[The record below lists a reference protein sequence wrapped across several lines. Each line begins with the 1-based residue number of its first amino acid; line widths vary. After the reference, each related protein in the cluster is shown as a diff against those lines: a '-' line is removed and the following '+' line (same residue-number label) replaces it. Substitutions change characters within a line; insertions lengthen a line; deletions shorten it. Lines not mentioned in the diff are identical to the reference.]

1 MRKLF
6 LFLLLLQFSVAN
18 AQIVPHDKLPPK
30 PANARPVVDAAN
42 ILTDS
47 EESALVRKLVAYN
60 DSTSNQVVIVTVTTL
75 HGYESDQYATEI
87 GHFWGVGGQ
96 AQKDNGVVILVS
108 TGTQESGRRKV
119 FIAPGYGL
127 EGALPSILLK
137 QIVDNEMV
145 PSLKG
150 GNYYEAFDKAIDAV
164 IKAAAGEYKAPAKY
178 AKKKSGGTSGKS
190 ILQFVILLIVVLV
203 IVIGRGRGGGGG
215 GRMMSRRGSSGV
227 AEALLWATLLGGNR
241 GGGGGG
247 SGGGGDGG
255 GGFGS
260 FGGGDFGGGGAGSD
274 W

>member
-1 MRKLF
+1 MRKFF
-6 LFLLLLQFSVAN
+6 LFLLLLQFSVLN
-18 AQIVPHDKLPPK
+18 AQIVPHDLLPAK
-30 PANARPVVDAAN
+30 PAGAIPVVDAAN
-42 ILTDS
+42 ILTAS
-47 EESALVRKLVAYN
+47 EESALIQKLTAYN
-60 DSTSNQVVIVTVTTL
+60 DSTSNQVVIVTVKTL

-87 GHFWGVGGQ
+87 GHYWGVGGQ

-108 TGTQESGRRKV
+108 TGTEESGRRKV

-150 GNYYEAFDKAIDAV
+150 GNYYEAFDKAIDAI
-164 IKAAAGEYKAPAKY
+164 IKAAAGEYKAPENY
-178 AKKKSGGTSGKS
+178 AKKKSKGTSGKS
-190 ILQFVILLIVVLV
+190 ILQFVILVIVVLV
-203 IVIGRGRGGGGG
+203 FVIGGGRGGGRGRRMMSRRGMGGVAEAVFLASLLGGGRGGGGG
-215 GRMMSRRGSSGV
+215 G
-227 AEALLWATLLGGNR
+227 
-241 GGGGGG
+241 GG
-247 SGGGGDGG
+247 SDSG

>member
-6 LFLLLLQFSVAN
+6 LFLILLQFSVAN
-18 AQIVPHDKLPPK
+18 AQIVPHDILPAK

-47 EESALVRKLVAYN
+47 EEAALVRKLSAYN

-87 GHFWGVGGQ
+87 GHYWGVGGQ

-108 TGTQESGRRKV
+108 TGTEESGRRKV

-145 PSLKG
+145 PSLKE
-150 GNYYEAFDKAIDAV
+150 GNYYDAFNKAIDAV
-164 IKAAAGEYKAPAKY
+164 IKAAAGEYKAPENY
-178 AKKKSGGTSGKS
+178 AKKKSKGTSGKS
-190 ILQFVILLIVVLV
+190 ILQFVIMLIVVLV
-203 IVIGRGRGGGGG
+203 FVMGKGRGGGG
-215 GRMMSRRGSSGV
+215 GRMMSRRGSGGV
-227 AEALLWATLLGGNR
+227 AEALLLASLLGGGR
-241 GGGGGG
+241 GGGGGGG
-247 SGGGGDGG
+247 SGGGDSG

>member
-6 LFLLLLQFSVAN
+6 LFLLLLNFSVSN
-18 AQIVPHDKLPPK
+18 AQIVPHDLLPAK
-30 PANARPVVDAAN
+30 PANAIPVVDAAN
-42 ILTDS
+42 ILTAS
-47 EESALVRKLVAYN
+47 EESALIRKLTAYN
-60 DSTSNQVVIVTVTTL
+60 DTTSNQIVIVTVTTL

-87 GHFWGVGGQ
+87 GHYWGVGGQ

-108 TGTQESGRRKV
+108 TGKDESGRRKV

-137 QIVDNEMV
+137 GIVDNEMV
-145 PSLKG
+145 PSLKE

-164 IKAAAGEYKAPAKY
+164 IKAAAGEYKAPENY
-178 AKKKSGGTSGKS
+178 AKKKSKSTSGKS
-190 ILQFVILLIVVLV
+190 ILQFVVLLIVVLV
-203 IVIGRGRGGGGG
+203 FVIGGGRGRGGGGN
-215 GRMMSRRGSSGV
+215 MMSRRGMGGV
-227 AEALLWATLLGGNR
+227 AEALFLASMLGGGR

-247 SGGGGDGG
+247 GGSSDSG